1 MKDNIIFPGLYAFQ
15 FRLDFIKKRDSADY
29 VRIDSY
35 DETTYEYYYERV
47 RKFLKN
53 FSQYH
58 IYIEKGEKSQKIH
71 LQGILWS
78 HIKYTQKVFVSLK
91 AKYFL
96 RNRKIKNSCS
106 ITDANKILELSAYCS
121 KGAIDNLKFS
131 TLSAEQIS
139 LIPKWKKSYSASQW
153 KQMVREKIESI
164 KHYPKTTFLV
174 KLIDYYWENERRQPT
189 RAQLIF
195 YLGLYHEEYSAMDY
209 INTLRLWD
217 SGTSYW

>member
-35 DETTYEYYYERV
+35 DETTYEYYYDRV
-47 RKFLKN
+47 KKFLKN
-53 FSQYH
+53 FTQYH

-78 HIKYTQKVFVSLK
+78 HIKYNTKIFVSLK
-91 AKYFL
+91 AKYFI

-106 ITDANKILELSAYCS
+106 ITDANKILNLSAYCS

-131 TLSAEQIS
+131 TLSADQIS
-139 LIPKWKKSYSASQW
+139 LIPRWKKAYSASQW
-153 KQMVREKIESI
+153 KQMVKEKIDTI
-164 KHYPKTTFLV
+164 KNQSPNNFAVSLCEF
-174 KLIDYYWENERRQPT
+174 YWENDRRQPT
-189 RAQLIF
+189 RAQLIY
-195 YLGLYHEEYSAMDY
+195 YLGLYHEEYSAQDY
-209 INTLRLWD
+209 INSLRLFHSNSW
-217 SGTSYW
+217 

>member
-15 FRLDFIKKRDSADY
+15 FRVDFIKKRDSANY

-35 DETTYEYYYERV
+35 DEITYEYYYDRV
-47 RKFLKN
+47 KKFLKN

-78 HIKYTQKVFVSLK
+78 HIKYTTKVFVSLK
-91 AKYFL
+91 AKYFI

-131 TLSAEQIS
+131 TLSADQIS
-139 LIPKWKKSYSASQW
+139 LIPKWKKSYTAAQW
-153 KQMVREKIESI
+153 KQMVREKIDEIKGQSANNFVVSI
-164 KHYPKTTFLV
+164 CEF
-174 KLIDYYWENERRQPT
+174 YWENERRQPT
-189 RAQLIF
+189 RAQLIY
-195 YLGLYHEEYSAMDY
+195 YLGLYHEEYSAQDY
-209 INTLRLWD
+209 INTLGLFHSNSW
-217 SGTSYW
+217 